1 MYNQKLFEIMLF
13 EQEYRNLQSNS
24 KVFVIM
30 FELYLYY
37 VRFNQY
43 KMIFYE

>member
-1 MYNQKLFEIMLF
+1 MYDQKLFEIMLF

-30 FELYLYY
+30 FELFLNY
-37 VRFNQY
+37 VLFNKY